1 MADGILVCG
10 LNGSGKTTL
19 GKALAAKARRS
30 FHRQRRCSFRQV
42 PTTAPCS
49 RAEAAERLLA
59 EIRAHS
65 DFILADVRGDYG
77 AEAAAFLPLRR
88 AARCPAGN
96 SDAAHSGARSRKIR
110 AAHAAGRRPVR
121 A

>member
-19 GKALAAKARRS
+19 GKALAAKLGFHFIDSGAVLSGRS
-30 FHRQRRCSFRQV
+30 
-42 PTTAPCS
+42 
-49 RAEAAERLLA
+49 RLQ
-59 EIRAHS
+59 
-65 DFILADVRGDYG
+65 
-77 AEAAAFLPLRR
+77 RR
-88 AARCPAGN
+88 AAARRRRSACSRRSALTAISSSPTCGAITVRRPPHFYRCAVRLDVPREIRMQR
-96 SDAAHSGARSRKIR
+96 HSGARSRKIR